1 MSKVAELYT
10 EVTEMLEKGTH
21 PATISVVLNIP
32 VFFVYDVLAAIE
44 DTDTECDFDPFNTVN
59 S

>member
-10 EVTEMLEKGTH
+10 EVSEMLEQGTH
-21 PATISVVLNIP
+21 PATISAVLDIP
-32 VFFVYDVLAAIE
+32 VFFVYDVVESIQSQSEELS
-44 DTDTECDFDPFNTVN
+44 PFRTIN

>member
-10 EVTEMLEKGTH
+10 EIEEMLDKGTH
-21 PATISVVLNIP
+21 PATISAVLDVPVV
-32 VFFVYDVLAAIE
+32 FVYDVIE
-44 DTDTECDFDPFNTVN
+44 SLESQSEELSPFETIN

>member
-10 EVTEMLEKGTH
+10 EIEDMLEKGTH
-21 PATISVVLNIP
+21 PATISAVLDVPVV
-32 VFFVYDVLAAIE
+32 FVYDVVESIHSQSEELS
-44 DTDTECDFDPFNTVN
+44 PFRTIN

>member
-10 EVTEMLEKGTH
+10 EIEEMLEEGTH
-21 PATISVVLNIP
+21 PATISAVLDVPVV
-32 VFFVYDVLAAIE
+32 FVYDVVESLDSQSE
-44 DTDTECDFDPFNTVN
+44 ELSPFRTIN

>member
-10 EVTEMLEKGTH
+10 EIQEMLEKGTH
-21 PATISVVLNIP
+21 PATISAVLDVPI
-32 VFFVYDVLAAIE
+32 FFVYDVVESIQFE
-44 DTDTECDFDPFNTVN
+44 TEELSPFGTIN